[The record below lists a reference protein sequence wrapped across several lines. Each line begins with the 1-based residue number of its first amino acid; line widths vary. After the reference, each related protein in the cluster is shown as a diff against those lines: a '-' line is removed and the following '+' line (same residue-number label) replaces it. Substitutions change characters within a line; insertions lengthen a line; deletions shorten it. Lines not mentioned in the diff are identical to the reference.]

1 VHQDTT
7 VLLVPCMTNSTH
19 APGVH
24 TQILI
29 ASLAHLSAM
38 LVLQGTFVLQGH
50 TRLTSALLAI
60 IAPKV
65 LTTINTI
72 LVLVAKYLRKE
83 DQIVGHANKASSANN
98 TKPLRELCAQLV
110 HMVRHRD

>member
-1 VHQDTT
+1 
-7 VLLVPCMTNSTH
+7 MTNSTH

-72 LVLVAKYLRKE
+72 LVLVAKYRRKE
-83 DQIVGHANKASSANN
+83 DLLKHQIVGHANKASSANN